1 LRREGSLSKAKG
13 EVFMS
18 MGSSGGI
25 LEGLEAVLAIL

>member
-1 LRREGSLSKAKG
+1 MSEGSLSKAKG

-25 LEGLEAVLAIL
+25 LEGLEALLAIL